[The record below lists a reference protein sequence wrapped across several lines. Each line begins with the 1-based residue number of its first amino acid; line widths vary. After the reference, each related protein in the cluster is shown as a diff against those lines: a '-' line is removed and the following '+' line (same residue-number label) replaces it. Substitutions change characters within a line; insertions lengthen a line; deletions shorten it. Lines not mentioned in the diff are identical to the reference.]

1 MNYSLKRN
9 ALILVASL
17 VLMAL
22 LPIGAA
28 LTSGGVTISGTIPP
42 IISIQVIKPQE
53 KVGFGNIQYSDL
65 PVTLTTSDEIMVRAN
80 VNWLLYIKA
89 NQDYLKS
96 KTGNDFLTNHMT
108 ARVVEPVVP
117 SPIVATVSKEPAKL
131 FQGAKGEHNLEIEF
145 SQLFAEEDKPGSYS
159 TIVLYQGTPAD

>member
-1 MNYSLKRN
+1 MSYIIRMI
-9 ALILVASL
+9 AL
-17 VLMAL
+17 VLLVSL
-22 LPIGAA
+22 LATVFSLAGASTDSCTA
-28 LTSGGVTISGTIPP
+28 TITATVPAVV
-42 IISIQVIKPQE
+42 SIQVIKPQE